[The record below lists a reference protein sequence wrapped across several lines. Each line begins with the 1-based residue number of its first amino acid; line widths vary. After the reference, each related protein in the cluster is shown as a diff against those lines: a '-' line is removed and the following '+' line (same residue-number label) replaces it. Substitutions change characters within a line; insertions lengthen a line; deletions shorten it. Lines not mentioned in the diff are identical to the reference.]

1 MGTLGALF
9 GGVYLAM
16 PSGKKPA
23 TQAPPINASSSDEAD
38 CIQWATPPSFTR
50 LPIPPLRML
59 SPPPRTPYTNY
70 WQKFPERGRQ
80 GGEGGSETLEPGE
93 KGIYYRTRF
102 MPLPVA

>member
-38 CIQWATPPSFTR
+38 CIQWATPPS
-50 LPIPPLRML
+50 PLRAC
-59 SPPPRTPYTNY
+59 PPPP
-70 WQKFPERGRQ
+70 PGRRILTT
-80 GGEGGSETLEPGE
+80 GRNFLKEADKEE
-93 KGIYYRTRF
+93 KG
-102 MPLPVA
+102 AAKH